1 MRALGR
7 SRRVDPSRV
16 LADEWSTEVSSSY
29 ALAGFLTL
37 VLAGFTLLAM
47 GPMTRI
53 DVYFNLDPAPDRWT
67 PLLTVLDRIGQRAV
81 CLPILGAVTLYVV
94 RRAGTWRPAVVA
106 AAGVVA
112 LNLVVLVLKLGFGRS
127 FPLTADPSF
136 FTGGMAYPS
145 GHGAN
150 VLFVY
155 GLVPYL
161 VARYLGPRRGRD
173 AVLWTAVAV
182 LSTVMVVV
190 SLTLDWHW
198 FADLVAGLLVGAIV
212 LQLVE
217 AVDRSVGRR
226 PAGDPPG

>member
-1 MRALGR
+1 MRTSGRTALR
-7 SRRVDPSRV
+7 PRRGQRWGQRV
-16 LADEWSTEVSSSY
+16 ASDEWSTEVSSGY

-37 VLAGFTLLAM
+37 VLVAFTLLAM

-53 DVYFNLDPAPDRWT
+53 DVYFNLDPAPGRWR

-81 CLPILGAVTLYVV
+81 CLPILAVVAVYVA
-94 RRAGTWRPAVVA
+94 RRAGTWRPVLVA
-106 AAGVVA
+106 AGGVVA
-112 LNLVVLVLKLGFGRS
+112 LNLVVLVLKLAFGRS

-161 VARYLGPRRGRD
+161 LARYLGPRRGRD
-173 AVLWTAVAV
+173 ALLWAGVAV

-190 SLTLDWHW
+190 SLTLNWHW

-217 AVDRSVGRR
+217 AVDRSTA
-226 PAGDPPG
+226 PI